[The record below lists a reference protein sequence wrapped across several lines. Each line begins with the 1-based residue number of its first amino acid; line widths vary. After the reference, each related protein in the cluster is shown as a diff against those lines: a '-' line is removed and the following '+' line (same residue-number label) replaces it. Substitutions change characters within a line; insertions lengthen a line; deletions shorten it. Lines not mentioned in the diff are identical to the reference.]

1 MNIAAPATFG
11 EMLCYLRK
19 RARLTQR
26 ELGIAVGYSEAFI
39 TRLEGNNRRP
49 DPATVQ
55 TRFITA
61 LDLAHEPQL
70 AQQLIDLAMLSRAAR
85 PTAAD
90 APPLVTRTNLPAPL
104 TRFIG
109 RQHELGSVIEMA
121 RTMRMITL
129 TGSGGVGKTRLAIEA
144 GARLLDDFSDGVL
157 IADLAPLG
165 DAALVSQ
172 QVAAA
177 FKITNFAGEVYA
189 ASLKALIGSK
199 HLLLILD
206 NCEHVIQTCAE
217 LVEALLHTCP
227 NLHVLATSR
236 EPLNFA
242 GEAVW
247 RVPSMNREES
257 AQLFV
262 ERACAVKTD
271 FVMGEANAGDVAAV
285 CARLDGIP
293 LAIELA
299 ASRLGALSVK
309 QIAAR
314 LDDRFNLLTSGN
326 RAALPRHQTLRALIA
341 WSYDVLS
348 DQEHTL
354 LCRLSVFTGGWTAEA
369 AESVC
374 ATPRERELVMAA
386 LHTPN
391 VLPLLLDLVNK
402 SLVIASD
409 EGEHTRFTM
418 LETIRQFAW
427 EQIEVAGERE
437 WISRRH
443 FDYFL
448 ALVQRD
454 EQQPQL
460 HVSAG
465 RSSITQN
472 RLQQDLDNV
481 RVALDWIIAQ
491 RDMDAAFQ
499 LCLAM
504 CPFWETRGLW
514 SEGAL
519 KLQQLLA
526 LANDV
531 ELNASQHKLCAQ
543 ALMQSAIFAW
553 RQSNYAESRRLFNVS
568 LERFQT
574 HGEPLSAGSALSYLG
589 GVAFEQG
596 DYASALTFYEK
607 ALDIW
612 NALPDPPR
620 LSCSLTRLSIASA
633 IFNLGDLAT
642 ARRMC
647 EERLLFHRQSD
658 EKYSLSYGLNLLAS
672 IVFMQGDL
680 ATAKALYE
688 ESLALRRALDN
699 KRGIAATLND
709 LGCLH
714 VAVGEFQAAQ
724 SLHEES
730 LRRYRQLGNRRG
742 SICAL
747 SGLACVEA
755 LDGQLSRAVTL
766 LAVVEDTRQAMQ
778 AALDEPIRSA
788 NERAVDTV
796 RSFLNPPDFSAA
808 WQAGRRLTLEQAT
821 EMALH

>member
-1 MNIAAPATFG
+1 M
-11 EMLCYLRK
+11 
-19 RARLTQR
+19 
-26 ELGIAVGYSEAFI
+26 V
-39 TRLEGNNRRP
+39 
-49 DPATVQ
+49 
-55 TRFITA
+55 
-61 LDLAHEPQL
+61 
-70 AQQLIDLAMLSRAAR
+70 
-85 PTAAD
+85 
-90 APPLVTRTNLPAPL
+90 
-104 TRFIG
+104 
-109 RQHELGSVIEMA
+109 
-121 RTMRMITL
+121 TL

-144 GARLLDDFSDGVL
+144 GQRLLDDFSGVL
-157 IADLAPLG
+157 IAELAPLG
-165 DAALVSQ
+165 DATLVAQ

-177 FKITNFAGEVYA
+177 FKITNHASEACVV
-189 ASLKALIGSK
+189 SLKALIGSK

-206 NCEHVIQTCAE
+206 NCEHVIQACAE
-217 LVEALLHTCP
+217 FVEALLRACP

-247 RVPSMNREES
+247 RVPSMNRDES
-257 AQLFV
+257 AQLFA

-271 FVMGEANAGDVAAV
+271 FVMGGANAGDVAAV
-285 CARLDGIP
+285 CAQLDGIP

-299 ASRLGALSVK
+299 ASRLSALTVK
-309 QIAAR
+309 QLAAR
-314 LDDRFNLLTSGN
+314 LDDRFNLLSSGS
-326 RAALPRHQTLRALIA
+326 RDALHRHQTLRALIA
-341 WSYDVLS
+341 WSYDLLS
-348 DQEHTL
+348 DQERTL
-354 LCRLSVFTGGWTAEA
+354 LCRLSVFASGWTAEA
-369 AESVC
+369 AEDVC
-374 ATPRERELVMAA
+374 ATPSAREMELAA
-386 LHTPN
+386 LHAPN
-391 VLPLLLDLVNK
+391 VLPLLLNLVNK
-402 SLVIASD
+402 SLVVASE

-427 EQIEVAGERE
+427 EQLEIAGERE
-437 WISRRH
+437 WICRRH

-448 ALVQRD
+448 ALAQHNEQR
-454 EQQPQL
+454 PQL

-481 RVALDWIIAQ
+481 RVALNWIIAQ

-499 LCLAM
+499 LCFAM
-504 CPFWETRGLW
+504 CPFWEVRGLW
-514 SEGAL
+514 SEAAL

-531 ELNASQHKLCAQ
+531 ELNASQHKLYAQ

-553 RQSNYAESRRLFNVS
+553 RQSDYDKSRRLFNIS

-596 DYASALTFYEK
+596 NYASALIFYEK

-612 NALPDPPR
+612 NALPDPPH

-633 IFNLGDLAT
+633 IFNLGDMAT
-642 ARRMC
+642 ARRIC

-658 EKYSLSYGLNLLAS
+658 EKYSLSYSLNLLAS
-672 IVFMQGDL
+672 IVFIQGDL
-680 ATAKALYE
+680 AAAKTLYE

-699 KRGIAATLND
+699 KRGIAATLNN

-714 VAVGEFQAAQ
+714 VAMGEFQAAQ

-730 LRRYRQLGNRRG
+730 LRRYQQLGNRRG

-788 NERAVDTV
+788 NKHAVDTV
-796 RSFLNPPDFSAA
+796 HSLLNPPDFDAA
-808 WQAGRRLTLEQAT
+808 WQAGRELTVEQAI
-821 EMALH
+821 ELALH